1 MALPPL
7 TPYAT
12 LRWDVVRR
20 HLPAARSRVLE
31 VGCGQGAVAV
41 RLAQRHD
48 YTGVELDGASV
59 DVARQRM
66 AEAGLSGRFVHGKVE
81 ELDAEGFDSGFDS
94 GFDLVCAFEVLEHI
108 EDDLGAAT
116 HWIERLR
123 PGGRLLLSV
132 PAWQSRYGAM
142 DEAVGHFRRYDPG
155 ALTDVLERAGA
166 VGIGMRQYGMPLGY
180 ALEAVRNQI
189 AGRRPGMR
197 EEGTVEDRTARSGRL
212 FQPRT
217 LVAGVGIRAGTYPFR
232 LIQRA
237 FPARGTGLVAWAYR
251 PAS

>member
-1 MALPPL
+1 MPLPPL

-20 HLPAARSRVLE
+20 QLPTRPSRVLE

-59 DVARQRM
+59 EVARERM
-66 AEAGLSGRFVHGKVE
+66 ADAGLRGRFVHGMVE
-81 ELDAEGFDSGFDS
+81 ELDGEDT

-108 EDDLGAAT
+108 EDDLAAAT
-116 HWIERLR
+116 HWVSRLR

-142 DEAVGHFRRYDPG
+142 DEAVGHFRRYDPPQL
-155 ALTDVLERAGA
+155 ASVLERAGA
-166 VGIGMRQYGMPLGY
+166 ENVGMSQYGMPLGY

-189 AGRRPGMR
+189 AGRRPAMR
-197 EEGTVEDRTARSGRL
+197 EEGSVADRTARSGRL

-217 LVAGVGIRAGTYPFR
+217 LVAGLGIRAGTYPFR

-237 FPARGTGLVAWAYR
+237 FPTRGTGLVAWAHR
-251 PAS
+251 PD

>member
-7 TPYAT
+7 TPYAN

-20 HLPAARSRVLE
+20 HLPTDRSRVLE

-48 YTGVELDGASV
+48 YTGVEIDGASV
-59 DVARQRM
+59 ELARRRM
-66 AEAGLSGRFVHGKVE
+66 ADAGLDGRFVHGRVE
-81 ELDAEGFDSGFDS
+81 ELDGEDGD

-108 EDDLGAAT
+108 EDDMAAAT
-116 HWIERLR
+116 HWIDRLR

-142 DEAVGHFRRYDPG
+142 DQAVGHFRRYDPPV
-155 ALTDVLERAGA
+155 LKSVLERAGA
-166 VGIGMRQYGMPLGY
+166 EGVAMRQYGMPLGY

-189 AGRRPGMR
+189 ASRRPGMR
-197 EEGTVEDRTARSGRL
+197 KEGSMADRTARSGRL

-217 LVAGVGIRAGTYPFR
+217 IVAGMGIRAGTYPFR

-237 FPARGTGLVAWAYR
+237 FPSRGTGLVAWAHR
-251 PAS
+251 PSSA

>member
-12 LRWDVVRR
+12 LRWDVVRG
-20 HLPAARSRVLE
+20 HLPTHRSTVLE

-48 YTGVELDGASV
+48 YTGVELDGPAV
-59 DVARQRM
+59 ELARRRM
-66 AEAGLSGRFVHGKVE
+66 ADAGLDGRFVHGGVE
-81 ELDAEGFDSGFDS
+81 ELDGEDG

-108 EDDLGAAT
+108 EDDLAAAT
-116 HWIERLR
+116 HWVRRLR

-142 DEAVGHFRRYDPG
+142 DEAVGHFRRYDPS
-155 ALTDVLERAGA
+155 ALKNVLELAGA
-166 VGIGMRQYGMPLGY
+166 ERVGMRQYGMPLGY

-189 AGRRPGMR
+189 AGRSQGMR
-197 EEGTVEDRTARSGRL
+197 EEGTVADRTARSGRL

-217 LVAGVGIRAGTYPFR
+217 VLAGAGIRAGTYPFR
-232 LIQRA
+232 LVQRA
-237 FPARGTGLVAWAYR
+237 FPSRGTGLVAWAYR
-251 PAS
+251 PTSV